1 VDHRVGLEALYGGY
15 DLRTRHV
22 VRREIDQQGL
32 VPGQD
37 SLQAPPQLTVSP
49 GDDDAHLTPS
59 TLEDSLLVHASII
72 VSACVPEW

>member
-1 VDHRVGLEALYGGY
+1 
-15 DLRTRHV
+15 
-22 VRREIDQQGL
+22 
-32 VPGQD
+32 
-37 SLQAPPQLTVSP
+37 LTVSP